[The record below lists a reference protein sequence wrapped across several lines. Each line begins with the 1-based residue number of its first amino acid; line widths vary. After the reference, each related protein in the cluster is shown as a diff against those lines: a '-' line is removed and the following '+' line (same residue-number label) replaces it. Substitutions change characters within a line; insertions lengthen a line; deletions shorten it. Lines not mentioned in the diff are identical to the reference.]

1 MKGVKMGHK
10 PQTDYDTYR
19 EIMND
24 LLKPISS
31 DGLDDDTL
39 KRLYESK
46 IVYLENLRVKCFRDM
61 NGAKET
67 HFTKE
72 DYKLIL
78 EAVKQAREHLR
89 GVVLGVI
96 NNRLKNIR
104 SA

>member
-1 MKGVKMGHK
+1 MGHK
-10 PQTDYDTYR
+10 PQTDYETYR

-24 LLKPISS
+24 LLKPIAS
-31 DGLDDDTL
+31 DGLDDDTV

-61 NGAKET
+61 NSGRET
-67 HFTKE
+67 HFTKD
-72 DYKLIL
+72 DYKLII
-78 EAVKQAREHLR
+78 EALKQARDHLR

-96 NNRLKNIR
+96 NTRLRNIR

>member
-1 MKGVKMGHK
+1 
-10 PQTDYDTYR
+10 
-19 EIMND
+19 
-24 LLKPISS
+24 
-31 DGLDDDTL
+31 
-39 KRLYESK
+39 
-46 IVYLENLRVKCFRDM
+46 M

-78 EAVKQAREHLR
+78 EAVKQARDHLR